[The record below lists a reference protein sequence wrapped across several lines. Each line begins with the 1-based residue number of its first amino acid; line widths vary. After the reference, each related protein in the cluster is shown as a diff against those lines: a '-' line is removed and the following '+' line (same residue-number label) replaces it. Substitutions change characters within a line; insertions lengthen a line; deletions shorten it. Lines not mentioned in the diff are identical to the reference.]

1 MKVELTEAFL
11 KDLKAARDVDLQ
23 QRVKKMVQRV
33 EQAAD
38 LAELAPVRALSGPP
52 GYYRY
57 RLGDYRA
64 GFMLHDGAMV
74 FLRCLHRKEI
84 YRRFP

>member
-11 KDLKAARDVDLQ
+11 KDLNAARDVDLQ

-33 EQAAD
+33 ELAAD
-38 LAELAPVRALSGPP
+38 LAELAPVKAMSGHP

-64 GFMLHDGAMV
+64 GFMIHDGTLV